1 MNFVANVPNY
11 TMYLLEQQNTKKKV
25 VKVLNIEQMSNNS
38 TPELSL
44 NKTANNEDVNK
55 LSSSENTIDT
65 NI

>member
-25 VKVLNIEQMSNNS
+25 VKVLNLEQMSDNS
-38 TPELSL
+38 TPEMPLH
-44 NKTANNEDVNK
+44 KTENNTDENK
-55 LSSSENTIDT
+55 LAENTIDT